1 MRTLDA
7 RSRPSFVSPEAA
19 LRRYREVGDRPLR
32 NAVVEQHRWLAVTI
46 ARDYRTG
53 REPLEDLVQVACV
66 ALLKAAE
73 RFDPDYGVQ
82 FKSYAAVTVRGEL
95 RRYFRD
101 ATWAVHV
108 PRRLQELRLEIRA
121 ANELLH
127 HRLGRSPTT
136 VEVAEHLH
144 VDVDEIIDAIA
155 ADRCYQRVS
164 IDERR
169 GERGPAGSSD
179 DAFGAVESSDAFREL
194 VARLPPRLR
203 RIVEMRFVEER
214 TQADIAA
221 EIGVSQVQV
230 SRLLRKAMDRL
241 RQLSVAS

>member
-1 MRTLDA
+1 MHATRA
-7 RSRPSFVSPEAA
+7 SGSSPEDS
-19 LRRYREVGDRPLR
+19 LRRYRDTGDRRLR
-32 NAVVEQHRWLAVTI
+32 NAVVEQHRWLAVTV
-46 ARDYRTG
+46 ARQYRTG

-82 FKSYAAVTVRGEL
+82 FKSFAAVTVRGEL

-108 PRRLQELRLEIRA
+108 PRRLQELRLEIRS
-121 ANELLH
+121 ANELLN

-136 VEVAEHLH
+136 DEIAEYLH
-144 VDVDEIIDAIA
+144 VDSDEIIEAIA
-155 ADRCYQRVS
+155 ADRCYQRVP
-164 IDERR
+164 IDEQRS
-169 GERGPAGSSD
+169 ERVADPASRNAN
-179 DAFGAVESSDAFREL
+179 AFDAVESSDAFHEL
-194 VARLPPRLR
+194 IARLPARLR

-230 SRLLRKAMDRL
+230 SRLLRRAMDLL
-241 RQLSVAS
+241 RQLAVIA

>member
-1 MRTLDA
+1 MSVESSVED
-7 RSRPSFVSPEAA
+7 S
-19 LRRYREVGDRPLR
+19 LRRYRATGDRRLR
-32 NAVVEQHRWLAVTI
+32 NAVVEQHRWLAVTL
-46 ARDYRTG
+46 ARQFQTG

-82 FKSYAAVTVRGEL
+82 FKSFASVTVRGEL

-108 PRRLQELRLEIRA
+108 PRRLQELRLELRA
-121 ANELLH
+121 ANERLN

-136 VEVAEHLH
+136 AEIAAYLH
-144 VDVDEIIDAIA
+144 VDADEITEAIA
-155 ADRCYQRVS
+155 ADRCYQRVP
-164 IDERR
+164 IDEQRS
-169 GERGPAGSSD
+169 ELFAEPANRNGN
-179 DAFGAVESSDAFREL
+179 AFVAVESSDAFDEL
-194 VARLPPRLR
+194 VARLPARLR
-203 RIVEMRFVEER
+203 RLVEMRFVEER

-230 SRLLRKAMDRL
+230 SRLLRRAMDLL
-241 RQLSVAS
+241 RQSAVTV

>member
-1 MRTLDA
+1 MSVESSAED
-7 RSRPSFVSPEAA
+7 S
-19 LRRYREVGDRPLR
+19 LRRYRATGDRRLR
-32 NAVVEQHRWLAVTI
+32 NAVVEQHRWLAVTL
-46 ARDYRTG
+46 ARQYRTG

-82 FKSYAAVTVRGEL
+82 FKSFASVTVRGEL

-108 PRRLQELRLEIRA
+108 PRRLQELRLELRA
-121 ANELLH
+121 ANERLN

-136 VEVAEHLH
+136 AEIAEYLH
-144 VDVDEIIDAIA
+144 VDADEITEAIA
-155 ADRCYQRVS
+155 ADRCYQRVP
-164 IDERR
+164 IDEQRS
-169 GERGPAGSSD
+169 ERFADPANRNGN
-179 DAFGAVESSDAFREL
+179 AFVAVESSDAFDEL
-194 VARLPPRLR
+194 VARLPARLR
-203 RIVEMRFVEER
+203 RLVEMRFVEER

-230 SRLLRKAMDRL
+230 SRLLRRAMDLL
-241 RQLSVAS
+241 RQLTVTV

>member
-1 MRTLDA
+1 MHAWGDCGSSA
-7 RSRPSFVSPEAA
+7 EDS
-19 LRRYREVGDRPLR
+19 LRRYRATGERRLR
-32 NAVVEQHRWLAVTI
+32 NAVVEQHRWLAVAI
-46 ARDYRTG
+46 ARQYRTG
-53 REPLEDLVQVACV
+53 SEPLEDLVQVACI

-82 FKSYAAVTVRGEL
+82 FKSFAAVTVRGEL

-121 ANELLH
+121 ANELLQ

-136 VEVAEHLH
+136 VEIAEHLH
-144 VDVDEIIDAIA
+144 VNADEIIDAIA
-155 ADRCYQRVS
+155 ADRCYQRVP

-169 GERGPAGSSD
+169 SEHLAAAATFSD
-179 DAFGAVESSDAFREL
+179 DAFVAVESSVAFHEL
-194 VARLPPRLR
+194 VARLPVRLR
-203 RIVEMRFVEER
+203 RVVEMRFADER

-221 EIGVSQVQV
+221 EFGVSQVQV
-230 SRLLRKAMDRL
+230 SRLLRKAVERL
-241 RQLSVAS
+241 RQLTVTA

>member
-1 MRTLDA
+1 MSSSSTA
-7 RSRPSFVSPEAA
+7 GWPSQSPASTA
-19 LRRYREVGDRPLR
+19 P
-32 NAVVEQHRWLAVTI
+32 A
-46 ARDYRTG
+46 
-53 REPLEDLVQVACV
+53 REPLEDLVQVACI

-82 FKSYAAVTVRGEL
+82 FKSFAAVTVRGEL

-121 ANELLH
+121 ANELLQ

-136 VEVAEHLH
+136 VEIAEHLH
-144 VDVDEIIDAIA
+144 VNADEIIDAIA
-155 ADRCYQRVS
+155 ADRSYQRVP

-169 GERGPAGSSD
+169 SDHLAAAATFSD
-179 DAFGAVESSDAFREL
+179 DAFVAVESSDAFHEL
-194 VARLPPRLR
+194 VARLPVRLR

-221 EIGVSQVQV
+221 EIGVSQVQI
-230 SRLLRKAMDRL
+230 SRLLRKAIDRL
-241 RQLSVAS
+241 RQLTVTA

>member
-1 MRTLDA
+1 MDA
-7 RSRPSFVSPEAA
+7 SRCPCTSPEAA
-19 LRRYREVGDRPLR
+19 LRRYRESGDRRLR
-32 NAVVEQHRWLAVTI
+32 NDVVEQHRWLAATI
-46 ARDYRTG
+46 ARQYRTG

-121 ANELLH
+121 CSEVLN

-136 VEVAEHLH
+136 VEIAEHLH

-155 ADRCYQRVS
+155 ADRSYQRVS
-164 IDERR
+164 FDERWSDR
-169 GERGPAGSSD
+169 LAGSASSSD
-179 DAFGAVESSDAFREL
+179 DAFGAVDSSDAFREL
-194 VARLPPRLR
+194 IMRLPVRLR
-203 RIVEMRFVEER
+203 GIVEMRFVEQR
-214 TQADIAA
+214 SQADIAD

-230 SRLLRKAMDRL
+230 SRLLSKAMDRL
-241 RQLSVAS
+241 RQVPVTT